1 MSNAKFT
8 KGQSGNP
15 KGRPAGQ
22 TPGAKLRKAI
32 EAHSD
37 DILIAVIASATKGDM
52 TACKILLDRFC
63 PALKPIAQMVSVP
76 VNATLA
82 GQGNEIITAIL
93 TGKIAPD
100 IGTQLL
106 SALTSQS
113 KIIEFTEL
121 EARLTALEVAKK

>member
-1 MSNAKFT
+1 MTNPKFT

-37 DILIAVIASATKGDM
+37 DILNIVVESAKSGDM
-52 TACKILLDRFC
+52 SACKMLLDRFC
-63 PALKPIAQMVSVP
+63 PSLKPISQMVSVP
-76 VNATLA
+76 VMGSLS
-82 GQGNEIITAIL
+82 GQGNEIINAIM

-100 IGTQLL
+100 IGSQLI
-106 SALTSQS
+106 SALTSQL

-121 EARLTALEVAKK
+121 ESRISALESKK